1 MGGSTS
7 LPLVL
12 AFVPVVL
19 FSSTLLSTSRCVG
32 ICSEEIRG
40 ASVSEGLGDDC
51 PATEADGEVCEMAR
65 ELEAGVT
72 ALVGVNWDE
81 PSLLEVGINWEAVME
96 ISCASELARLT
107 VSVRSREDWGR
118 SSEFD

>member
-12 AFVPVVL
+12 VLVPVVL

-51 PATEADGEVCEMAR
+51 PATEVGGEVCEMAS
-65 ELEAGVT
+65 ELEAEVT
-72 ALVGVNWDE
+72 APVGVNWDE